1 MKIFCLGTIIN
12 VVLIIAGA
20 MSGML
25 SIDGGKLTSGQSMTL
40 LASLLK
46 PYATDLAMSY
56 LTMVGSIMI
65 FCIGLNMVFDKK
77 MRVANLMPALIIA
90 VSAAF
95 LPI

>member
-1 MKIFCLGTIIN
+1 
-12 VVLIIAGA
+12 
-20 MSGML
+20 
-25 SIDGGKLTSGQSMTL
+25 
-40 LASLLK
+40 
-46 PYATDLAMSY
+46 MSY

-90 VSAAF
+90 VIAAF